1 MKKRVIYFDLLNITA
16 SFAVVAMHC
25 NGIVHSF
32 SNTLSWK
39 QSLIVE
45 VAAYWAVPVFF
56 MLSGAT
62 LMEYRSKYTTKVF
75 LKKRAE
81 KTLIPF
87 IVWSILAL
95 IFKSLTGAIAI
106 KSLSV
111 RELLSMFINCKIEN
125 IYWFFI
131 PLFAVYLCIPVLAC
145 LIQDSYRW
153 VEYMIVVGIA
163 TISIA
168 PFLCNVLEIPFN
180 TFMSFP
186 LTGGYVLYV
195 LLGFWLSKADLSKNE
210 RILIYLLGIG
220 GAFARYCGTY
230 FLSIK
235 NGELNKLFWGYL
247 NWPALLLAVAVFVWF
262 RYHDWNW
269 IEKNSILRAGVIE
282 MAGCSFGVYLTHI
295 FVINIVC
302 SVCNVNVSGG
312 KWRTLG
318 VILVYGLSLIIVK
331 ILKRIPVIQRVVP

>member
-1 MKKRVIYFDLLNITA
+1 MKKRVIYFDLLNIIA

-32 SNTLSWK
+32 NNTTAWK

-62 LMEYRSKYTTKVF
+62 LMEYRSKYTTEVF

-87 IVWSILAL
+87 IIWSILAL
-95 IFKSLTGAIAI
+95 IFNSFTGAIAI
-106 KSLSV
+106 ESLSG
-111 RELLSMFINCKIEN
+111 RELLSMFINCRIEN

-131 PLFAVYLCIPVLAC
+131 PLFAVYLCIPVLSC
-145 LIQDSYRW
+145 LIKNSYRY
-153 VEYMIVVGIA
+153 VEYMIIVGIV

-186 LTGGYVLYV
+186 MTGGYVLYV
-195 LLGFWLSKADLSKNE
+195 LLGFWLSKADLPKNR
-210 RILIYLLGIG
+210 RIVIYLLGIG

-247 NWPALLLAVAVFVWF
+247 NWPALLLSVAVFVWF
-262 RYHDWNW
+262 RYHNW
-269 IEKNSILRAGVIE
+269 DRIEGNFRLRATVTK
-282 MAGCSFGVYLTHI
+282 MAGGSFGVYLIHI
-295 FVINIVC
+295 FVINVVC
-302 SVCNVNVSGG
+302 SVCNVNVSGW

-318 VILVYGLSLIIVK
+318 VLLVYGTSLIIVRL
-331 ILKRIPVIQRVVP
+331 LKRIPLIQRIVP

>member
-16 SFAVVAMHC
+16 SFGVVAMHC

-32 SNTLSWK
+32 SNTIPWK

-62 LMEYRSKYTTKVF
+62 LMEYRSKYTTEVF

-87 IVWSILAL
+87 IAWSILAL

-210 RILIYLLGIG
+210 RILIYLLGIV

-269 IEKNSILRAGVIE
+269 LENNSRLGAVVIE

-318 VILVYGLSLIIVK
+318 VILVYGISLIVVK